1 MRPIEVC
8 QSNHIP
14 DNINAESNTLS
25 TESRK
30 STDSSDMHRRT
41 VKGIYYPSRTKRL
54 IRRTNHKESKIKS
67 IRERVL
73 ERMKEPKEFSHPYEK
88 KFRKSR
94 KKYVAPISTILT
106 RSMKRSQEFPFTGL
120 DALVEETI
128 KSQRPKP
135 SKKRSKTANVSL

>member
-1 MRPIEVC
+1 MPKTKTKPKPKSRTRRDEENNPF
-8 QSNHIP
+8 
-14 DNINAESNTLS
+14 INTFNAL
-25 TESRK
+25 
-30 STDSSDMHRRT
+30 
-41 VKGIYYPSRTKRL
+41 KGIYYPSRTKRL
-54 IRRTNHKESKIKS
+54 IRKTNHKESQIKS

-135 SKKRSKTANVSL
+135 SKRRSKTANVSL